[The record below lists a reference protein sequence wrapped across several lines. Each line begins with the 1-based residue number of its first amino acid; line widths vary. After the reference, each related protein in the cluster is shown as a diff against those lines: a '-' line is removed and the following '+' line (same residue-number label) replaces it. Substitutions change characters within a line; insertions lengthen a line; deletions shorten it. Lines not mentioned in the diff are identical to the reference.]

1 MYLNISLLLQLYV
14 IDLCW
19 SMLCLICLILNL
31 NLNVKIELNL
41 KQKRIYQV
49 YLNICF
55 FFLIAN

>member
-1 MYLNISLLLQLYV
+1 MYLNICLLLQLYV

-41 KQKRIYQV
+41 KQKHISSLLKYM
-49 YLNICF
+49 F
-55 FFLIAN
+55 FFPNS